1 MAADDKKQQEMKEEI
16 GMYLRKK
23 DYYDILGIQKNSN
36 DA

>member
-16 GMYLRKK
+16 NMYLRKK
-23 DYYDILGIQKNSN
+23 DYYDILGLQKNCN